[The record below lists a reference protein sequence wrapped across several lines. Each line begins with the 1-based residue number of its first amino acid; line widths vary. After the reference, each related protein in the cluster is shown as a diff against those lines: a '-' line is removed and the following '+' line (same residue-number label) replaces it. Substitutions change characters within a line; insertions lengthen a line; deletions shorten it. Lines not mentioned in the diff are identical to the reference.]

1 MQFLVQGLVPST
13 LVQGLVSMFRAEG
26 PCSGLMVH
34 CPLFYSKCVSAA
46 PAPAPAPGSMCA
58 CTAPVLH
65 VCLYCTGTVCVPLL
79 HRYCMCACTAPGSMC
94 ACTAPVLHVCLYCT
108 SIVLNQGQV
117 LSASSHAQPSYALT
131 CPALICPHM
140 HIPHIVM
147 CPHMP
152 SPHMPSHAHPS
163 CSHVPSHV
171 LCCPLPFMPLPP
183 PLCFRPPSAAHYP
196 CRRSTPTPGPASVVL
211 IPPHPATAAGERL
224 HLGRPVVAALHF
236 GLAAL

>member
-1 MQFLVQGLVPST
+1 MFRAEGPCAGLQFLVQGLVPST

-46 PAPAPAPGSMCA
+46 PAPAP
-58 CTAPVLH
+58 
-65 VCLYCTGTVCVPLL
+65 
-79 HRYCMCACTAPGSMC
+79 APGSMC